1 MDELMSTEYRELIL
15 ISDFLF
21 MWQEYVEEDDKNL
34 SASARK
40 LKRLLLGV
48 MWSTLVDLDDD
59 RQDNARA
66 DLEKA
71 LRALED

>member
-1 MDELMSTEYRELIL
+1 MSTEYRELVN
-15 ISDFLF
+15 DFLF

-48 MWSTLVDLDDD
+48 MWRTLVDLDDD

>member
-1 MDELMSTEYRELIL
+1 MDELMSTEYRELVN
-15 ISDFLF
+15 DFLF

-48 MWSTLVDLDDD
+48 MWRTLVDLDDD